1 MTGILSGV
9 LYLFDGNNVLHA
21 GGFRDREELVDRLAG
36 YVALQGARGVV
47 VFDGVGE
54 DAQVGPLE
62 VRYADHADDLVERLA
77 AEHRASEPVTVVSS
91 DRAIRTTAGP
101 QTRRVTAG
109 TFIRELGEE
118 KPATTPK
125 PRSTIE
131 GALDEST
138 RQRLEELR
146 RRRH

>member
-1 MTGILSGV
+1 V
-9 LYLFDGNNVLHA
+9 LFLFDGNNVLHA

-47 VFDGVGE
+47 VFDGAGT
-54 DAQVGPLE
+54 DSHVGPLE
-62 VRYADHADDLVERLA
+62 VCFAEHADDLVERLA
-77 AEHRASEPVTVVSS
+77 AERRASEPVTVVSS

-109 TFIRELGEE
+109 TFIRELEE
-118 KPATTPK
+118 ERPGARRSPH
-125 PRSTIE
+125 STIE
-131 GALDEST
+131 AALDDAT
-138 RQRLEELR
+138 REQLEELR